1 MFKALAKFLQIKEH
15 KFAELLMA
23 AKNGD
28 PDAMYQVGNAY
39 ECGKYGKNVNA
50 EMAERWYKKAAL
62 ARNSGIRIRK

>member
-39 ECGKYGKNVNA
+39 ECGKYEKKVNA
-50 EMAERWYKKAAL
+50 EMAVYWFKKAAL
-62 ARNSGIRIRK
+62 TRNSSTRKQE